1 MVTEVNS
8 YDVDDHME
16 ARNRNWRLDKF
27 PRQGRMKSDFQ
38 GCTVE
43 TGGMG

>member
-1 MVTEVNS
+1 MVTEVDS

-27 PRQGRMKSDFQ
+27 PGKGRVKKDFQ
-38 GCTVE
+38 GYEVE
-43 TGGMG
+43 IGGMG